1 MLDPREAS
9 TVQQLFG
16 TSFLQVQK
24 DHAISHVL
32 SVLPNFNTDLVFY
45 GGTGLARTFLNL
57 GRLSEDIDL
66 FTSNRIALLHELDAI
81 PELIIQ
87 EFPEAYW
94 STKPTQTIDPEK
106 ALLICEQGVQI
117 EVQAI
122 ATQLRWWQQIPVEII
137 QIHQRYSDVLPTSLK
152 VPTLDGFSAMK
163 LVAWFDR
170 GASRDLFDLE
180 GLTHVKPVS
189 EVTKNL
195 VAELLGLKLTRGMLD
210 RRINGVWQDD
220 LAHQT
225 KLEKTEEECLT
236 RVLEWWE
243 N

>member
-1 MLDPREAS
+1 MLDSREAS

-16 TSFLQVQK
+16 TSHSQVQK

-32 SVLPNFNTDLVFY
+32 SVLPSFKTNLVFF

-66 FTSNRIALLHELDAI
+66 FTSNRGDLLLELDAI
-81 PELIIQ
+81 PELISQ

-94 STKPTQTIDPEK
+94 STKPSQTVDPGK
-106 ALLICEQGVQI
+106 ALLVCERGIQI

-122 ATQLRWWQQIPVEII
+122 STQLRGWQQIPVATM
-137 QIHQRYSDVLPTSLK
+137 QIHQRYSDAPPTDLK
-152 VPTLDGFSAMK
+152 VPTVEGFSAMK
-163 LVAWFDR
+163 LVAWLDR

-180 GLTHVKPVS
+180 GLTYLRPVS
-189 EVTKNL
+189 SKIRTL
-195 VAELLGLKLTRGMLD
+195 VAELLGLKLTRGMLN
-210 RRINGVWQDD
+210 RKIEGVWRDD

-225 KLEKTEEECLT
+225 KLDKTEEECLA
-236 RVLEWWE
+236 RVLKWWG

>member
-1 MLDPREAS
+1 MLDPHEAS

-16 TSFLQVQK
+16 TSISQVQK

-32 SVLPNFNTDLVFY
+32 SVLPNFKTDLVFY
-45 GGTGLARTFLNL
+45 GGTGLARTFLKL

-66 FTSNRIALLHELDAI
+66 FTSNRVALLHELDAI

-94 STKPTQTIDPEK
+94 STKPSQTVDPGK
-106 ALLICEQGVQI
+106 ALLVCERGVQI

-122 ATQLRWWQQIPVEII
+122 STQLRGWQQIPVETMH
-137 QIHQRYSDVLPTSLK
+137 IHQRYSDVPLTKLK

-163 LVAWFDR
+163 LTAWFDR

-180 GLTHVKPVS
+180 GLTHLRSLS
-189 EVTKNL
+189 ENTKTLVT
-195 VAELLGLKLTRGMLD
+195 ELLGLKLTRRMLD
-210 RRINGVWQDD
+210 RKIYGVWQDD
-220 LAHQT
+220 LAHQA
-225 KLEKTEEECLT
+225 KLDMTEEECLT

-243 N
+243 K

>member
-16 TSFLQVQK
+16 TSFSQVQK

-32 SVLPNFNTDLVFY
+32 SVLSNFNTDLVFY
-45 GGTGLARTFLNL
+45 GGTGLARTFLNF

-66 FTSNRIALLHELDAI
+66 FTSNRRDLLHELDAI

-87 EFPEAYW
+87 EFPEAHW
-94 STKPTQTIDPEK
+94 STKPSQTVDPGK
-106 ALLICEQGVQI
+106 ALLVCERGVQI

-122 ATQLRWWQQIPVEII
+122 STQLRGWQQIPVEIM
-137 QIHQRYSDVLPTSLK
+137 QIHQRYSDVPETHLV
-152 VPTLDGFSAMK
+152 VPTLEGFIAMK
-163 LVAWFDR
+163 ALAWFDR
-170 GASRDLFDLE
+170 GASRDLYDLE
-180 GLTHVKPVS
+180 GLSHVS
-189 EVTKNL
+189 EITEITREL
-195 VAELLGLKLTRGMLD
+195 VHQILSNRLTTRMMDKPILG
-210 RRINGVWQDD
+210 NWQDD

-225 KLEKTEEECLT
+225 KLEKTDEECLA
-236 RVLEWWE
+236 RVLQWWG

>member
-16 TSFLQVQK
+16 TSFSQVQK

-45 GGTGLARTFLNL
+45 GGTGLARTFLNF

-66 FTSNRIALLHELDAI
+66 FTSNRRDLLHELDTI

-94 STKPTQTIDPEK
+94 STKPSQTVDPGK
-106 ALLICEQGVQI
+106 ALLVCERGVQI

-122 ATQLRWWQQIPVEII
+122 STQLRGWQQIPVEKR
-137 QIHQRYSDVLPTSLK
+137 QIHQRYFDVPETHLI
-152 VPTLDGFSAMK
+152 VPTLEGFIAMK
-163 LVAWFDR
+163 VLAWFDR

-180 GLTHVKPVS
+180 GLTHLRPVS
-189 EVTKNL
+189 EDTKTLVT
-195 VAELLGLKLTRGMLD
+195 ELLGLRLTRRMLD
-210 RRINGVWQDD
+210 RKIDGAWEDD

-225 KLEKTEEECLT
+225 KLEKTEEESLI